1 MRHSSVIPDK
11 SPPGFKRY
19 VEKVLS
25 LRYDFNLSKVIF
37 SENSEESESDTDVE
51 NSLLARVIRY
61 ALSHETQ
68 HLVIYLPI
76 HVPGDPSPYTSADL
90 LGFNSDCSLK
100 TLELSW
106 FSFSNRF
113 RCSGFQML
121 EKLDLFGCTFFADQV
136 DDIVVVEPFA
146 SLPCLKD
153 LTLIMLFGAGSN
165 HDMRFRISG
174 LQLLRLHLS
183 FISYRKMEIYA
194 PKLKHFKFEY
204 LENHMVE
211 FTELTVPSLEHAEIE
226 VEYQDGENNK
236 HADGNEYTKRLLIP
250 LLHGMSNAS
259 SLVMCI
265 LTARLLGDISDYLED
280 QPSPFTRLKSLIIG
294 SMWPGEDVSFAVLNY
309 LLKGSSDAKPAVKF
323 RSA

>member
-1 MRHSSVIPDK
+1 
-11 SPPGFKRY
+11 
-19 VEKVLS
+19 
-25 LRYDFNLSKVIF
+25 
-37 SENSEESESDTDVE
+37 
-51 NSLLARVIRY
+51 
-61 ALSHETQ
+61 
-68 HLVIYLPI
+68 
-76 HVPGDPSPYTSADL
+76 
-90 LGFNSDCSLK
+90 
-100 TLELSW
+100 
-106 FSFSNRF
+106 
-113 RCSGFQML
+113 ML

>member
-1 MRHSSVIPDK
+1 MDTTNNSRRQVEKAPTEQSGKGEDDDRLSNLPEPLIHHILSFLDTKSAVQTSLLFRKWESTWKHLSVLDMRHSSVIPDK
-11 SPPGFKRY
+11 SPPGFK
-19 VEKVLS
+19 
-25 LRYDFNLSKVIF
+25 
-37 SENSEESESDTDVE
+37 
-51 NSLLARVIRY
+51 
-61 ALSHETQ
+61 
-68 HLVIYLPI
+68 
-76 HVPGDPSPYTSADL
+76 
-90 LGFNSDCSLK
+90 SLK

-236 HADGNEYTKRLLIP
+236 
-250 LLHGMSNAS
+250 
-259 SLVMCI
+259 
-265 LTARLLGDISDYLED
+265 LLGDISDYLED